1 MIDSLQKILH
11 KLTTIDYIKI
21 KNHDL
26 LLLLEDTKELGH
38 VKELIQSRKYDEAI
52 KEINK
57 ILYSYRFPKLIKDDN
72 IKGLQTISKLLEV
85 ELSVL
90 LSKKADLN
98 HKINQFRLMHNRALG
113 ELIKKI
119 LYLRYFLLNDE
130 LKENPDVES
139 KAEDAKKDF
148 EEYTEALKNEI
159 DESIIQLDDKDKELL
174 HKYYRK
180 ASKLCHPD
188 MVSEESEK
196 QAEDVF
202 IELNKAYY
210 INDLERVIEIFNL
223 LDSKKIHLIGI
234 TENVGEKDKIIAI
247 NNKLRSDIGKL
258 KTEIDL
264 LIESNTY
271 QTILSISD
279 TEAYFNDIEIRLKNQ
294 LEELEAEY
302 EQRKTN

>member
-139 KAEDAKKDF
+139 KAEDAKNDF